1 MTSGGLELGLSE
13 LWQLDPDIVFLNHG
27 TFGASPRAVLD
38 HQTELRAIMESDPV
52 NFIDGTGR
60 ELWAEAITRLSGFL
74 NADPDGM
81 AFVANA
87 TTGVNTV
94 LSSLD
99 IGTGDEVVVTDTTYQ
114 ACRNAVDHH
123 SSIKGFVVK
132 VANIPVP
139 LTSKHE
145 AIDAVLSQVGNNT
158 KLALIDTV
166 SSPTGIRLPFE
177 ELVEILNGR
186 GVDTLLDAAHGP
198 GLIPLD
204 ISRLNAAFVTGN
216 CHKWLCTPKGSAFLH
231 ARSDKLHI
239 RPLVISHGATL
250 PERLGPRF
258 RLEFD
263 WTGTIDP
270 TPWMCIPFAIDHL
283 GSLFEGGWDEIISRN
298 HQMALAARTLIAER
312 VGLQPVCSEEFITS
326 MAAFIIPGSPH
337 HPDPDPLHELLYRAH
352 GIQVP
357 VQGWSNHAARY
368 LRISSHLYNDL
379 GQYRRL
385 SEALIHELG

>member
-1 MTSGGLELGLSE
+1 MTSGGLELGLSG
-13 LWQLDPDIVFLNHG
+13 LWRLDPDIVFLNHG
-27 TFGASPRAVLD
+27 SFGASPSAVLD

-52 NFIDGTGR
+52 NFIDGHGR

-177 ELVEILNGR
+177 ELVEILNGK

-231 ARSDKLHI
+231 A
-239 RPLVISHGATL
+239 
-250 PERLGPRF
+250 
-258 RLEFD
+258 
-263 WTGTIDP
+263 
-270 TPWMCIPFAIDHL
+270 
-283 GSLFEGGWDEIISRN
+283 
-298 HQMALAARTLIAER
+298 
-312 VGLQPVCSEEFITS
+312 
-326 MAAFIIPGSPH
+326 
-337 HPDPDPLHELLYRAH
+337 
-352 GIQVP
+352 
-357 VQGWSNHAARY
+357 
-368 LRISSHLYNDL
+368 
-379 GQYRRL
+379 L
-385 SEALIHELG
+385 SLIHI